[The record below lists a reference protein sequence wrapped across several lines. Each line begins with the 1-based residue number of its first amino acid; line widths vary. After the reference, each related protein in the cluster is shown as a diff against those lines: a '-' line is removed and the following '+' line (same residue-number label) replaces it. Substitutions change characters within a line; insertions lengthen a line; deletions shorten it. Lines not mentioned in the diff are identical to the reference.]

1 MVSDE
6 ALKKLQEQIA
16 AWPMAQ
22 RFVVQQLIRDYLR
35 DREDLRAYKATGLT
49 PEDITAA
56 VSIPMFV
63 KVASAALGTT
73 PDHLRELVDAD
84 KEGRTV
90 TVPHCKNCE
99 YGEAYDRMDGK
110 KGIYC
115 HCPRSILRYGN
126 GSIFT
131 PVRENLDFCSYGK
144 PREG

>member
-16 AWPMAQ
+16 AWPMER

-35 DREDLRAYKATGLT
+35 DREDLRAYEDTG
-49 PEDITAA
+49 ITAEEITA
-56 VSIPMFV
+56 TASLPMFV

-73 PDHLRELVDAD
+73 PDHLRELVEAD

-90 TVPHCKNCE
+90 TAPYCKNCE

-126 GSIFT
+126 GRIFT

-144 PREG
+144 PKEG